1 MKHLS
6 EKVHIFLTFIEK
18 SAFSSEKGPQYDNF
32 TYSLCQ
38 TFTKR
43 KSQNTLILGFQPQA
57 GIAAGWSKTPET
69 TCFPIWDRM
78 PDR

>member
-6 EKVHIFLTFIEK
+6 KKVHIFLTSIAK

-57 GIAAGWSKTPET
+57 GIAEVAGNPKYYTKYQ
-69 TCFPIWDRM
+69 
-78 PDR
+78 